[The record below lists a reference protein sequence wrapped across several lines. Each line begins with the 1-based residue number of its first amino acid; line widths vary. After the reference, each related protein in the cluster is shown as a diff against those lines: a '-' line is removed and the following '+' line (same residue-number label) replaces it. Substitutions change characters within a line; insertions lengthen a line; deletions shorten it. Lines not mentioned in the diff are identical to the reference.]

1 MNFVSPG
8 RRGWLG
14 FLATLAA
21 ASLATGARADD
32 DAIGVASVVRNNV
45 SGVLPSGIVKIDTGA
60 SVVRNEVVKTAE
72 DSSTKLVFTDSTNL
86 AIGPSS
92 TVRLSNF
99 VSAGPSTYGKAAID
113 VAKGVFR
120 FTTGHSDKRAYE
132 ITTGVATIGVRGTI
146 FEGESTP
153 GRTRL
158 HVVNGIVNV
167 RTKNGKYCELRAGQ
181 SAIVTDLACTP
192 ILGFDPGS
200 QFFAG
205 QCAAGPGLCAP
216 EEFSGLAPG
225 EQGFFALENPAMYIL
240 PAGVVGGAVAGGVA
254 AGVSNASKPSA
265 PPVYPPSPASP

>member
-1 MNFVSPG
+1 
-8 RRGWLG
+8 
-14 FLATLAA
+14 
-21 ASLATGARADD
+21 
-32 DAIGVASVVRNNV
+32 
-45 SGVLPSGIVKIDTGA
+45 
-60 SVVRNEVVKTAE
+60 
-72 DSSTKLVFTDSTNL
+72 
-86 AIGPSS
+86 
-92 TVRLSNF
+92 
-99 VSAGPSTYGKAAID
+99 
-113 VAKGVFR
+113 
-120 FTTGHSDKRAYE
+120 
-132 ITTGVATIGVRGTI
+132 
-146 FEGESTP
+146 
-153 GRTRL
+153 
-158 HVVNGIVNV
+158 VVNGIVNV